1 MGRGRHARPTRRV
14 ATFELGSGRG
24 RAQTLNEEDENART
38 YAVVWY
44 CEVNAVSERAAVKK
58 ARKFLAPGCWDNW
71 EPLLVAVVGQT
82 RGWEKGEP

>member
-1 MGRGRHARPTRRV
+1 
-14 ATFELGSGRG
+14 
-24 RAQTLNEEDENART
+24 
-38 YAVVWY
+38 VVWY
-44 CEVNAVSERAAVKK
+44 CEVNAVSEQAAVKK